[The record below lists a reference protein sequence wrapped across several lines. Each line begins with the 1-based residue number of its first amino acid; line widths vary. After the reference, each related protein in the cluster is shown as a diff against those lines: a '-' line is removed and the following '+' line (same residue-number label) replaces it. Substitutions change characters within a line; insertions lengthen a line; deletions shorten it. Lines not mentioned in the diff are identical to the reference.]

1 MMVMTI
7 ISFLELRSVV
17 LQYRNNEE
25 LLGLHIVA
33 TALSL
38 SILLMEL
45 LTPRPSNFIRK
56 STILEERAREA
67 SETNDSRRSRSA
79 SSLSN
84 DGYEDGQ
91 DENDS
96 LLPRSH
102 RRSMEDSSDED
113 IDDEDEM
120 LAALDMMPDDYSIS
134 ELKEKERE
142 TTVKPPPE
150 IGASIFS
157 LATFTYIG
165 CEYRILPSQV
175 FFHWNA
181 Y

>member
-1 MMVMTI
+1 MLIMTI
-7 ISFLELRSVV
+7 ISFLELRSAV
-17 LQYRNNEE
+17 LQHRNNEE
-25 LLGLHIVA
+25 LVGLQIIA

-38 SILLMEL
+38 CILLMEL

-56 STILEERAREA
+56 STILDERARVA
-67 SETNDSRRSRSA
+67 SETSGLRRSP

-84 DGYEDGQ
+84 EGYEDEDDG
-91 DENDS
+91 NDS
-96 LLPRSH
+96 LMPRSQ
-102 RRSMEDSSDED
+102 RRSLEESSDED

-120 LAALDMMPDDYSIS
+120 LAALDLMPDDYSMS
-134 ELKEKERE
+134 ELKEKERG

-165 CEYRILPSQV
+165 CRFSILADQISL
-175 FFHWNA
+175 A
-181 Y
+181 